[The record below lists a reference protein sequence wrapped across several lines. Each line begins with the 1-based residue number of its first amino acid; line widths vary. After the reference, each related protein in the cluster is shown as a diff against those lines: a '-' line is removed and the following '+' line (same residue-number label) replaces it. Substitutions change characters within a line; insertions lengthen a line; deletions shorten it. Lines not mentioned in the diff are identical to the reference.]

1 MLDLQY
7 VKKHCLR
14 LDDDFDDDY
23 ITELIMISQIYIES
37 MVGTGYQSKEKAEK
51 LADLLQSKLIL
62 DMYEVKGTQIPNNTK
77 TDKITTSILD
87 YLSLQGG
94 EENSN

>member
-7 VKKHCLR
+7 VKNHCLR
-14 LDDDFDDDY
+14 IDDGFDDDY
-23 ITELIMISQIYIES
+23 IVELIMISQIYIES
-37 MVGTGYQSKEKAEK
+37 MVGTGYQSNEKANK

-62 DMYEVKGTQIPNNTK
+62 DMYEVKGTQIPDNTK